1 MLLPRQALGELQLL
15 VSNSLLGA
23 FCFVQFAR
31 SIFGASISKMER
43 NFQTSPGILII
54 LHRYLIYIGYPT
66 FFTGIALLVK

>member
-31 SIFGASISKMER
+31 SILWCVNIENGEEFSDVTGHYFN
-43 NFQTSPGILII
+43 NFT
-54 LHRYLIYIGYPT
+54 
-66 FFTGIALLVK
+66 

>member
-15 VSNSLLGA
+15 VSNSLLIT
-23 FCFVQFAR
+23 FFSVKFVR

-54 LHRYLIYIGYPT
+54 LHRYLIYIDYRN
-66 FFTGIALLVK
+66 F